1 MVSKGNLF
9 GMKGRIRN
17 GKELAMEMARRRV
30 AASFFMA
37 GNEEEMEV
45 GS

>member
-1 MVSKGNLF
+1 
-9 GMKGRIRN
+9 MKGRIRN
-17 GKELAMEMARRRV
+17 GKELVMEMARRRV
-30 AASFFMA
+30 AASFFFTA